1 MNLHLEFQ
9 YTFEEL
15 KAAQAAQAKQ
25 AHGPGGFGR
34 GIIGWVMFVGLAVCL
49 FILRQIN
56 APPTRS
62 GAPRQKVP
70 ADLFGN
76 RLVFLACVGAFIAAF
91 VFFFLRNRRDARRR
105 FEREPLLQ
113 QLQTINITDAGLTH
127 GSHTTSTFYRWD
139 AFHKHLE
146 TPDFFLLYI
155 SDAVFEMLPKRAFPS
170 QAAMDEFREFVAHV
184 VSPPQYAFPVQPPR
198 A

>member
-1 MNLHLEFQ
+1 MHLHLEFQ

-15 KAAQAAQAKQ
+15 KAAQAAHAKQ
-25 AHGPGGFGR
+25 AQGRGGFLR

-49 FILRQIN
+49 FILRRIN

-62 GAPRQKVP
+62 AAPRPNLP

-91 VFFFLRNRRDARRR
+91 VFFVLRNRRDGRRR

-113 QLQTINITDAGLTH
+113 QLQTIDITDAGITH
-127 GSHTTSTFYRWD
+127 GSRTTSTFYRWD
-139 AFHKHLE
+139 AFHKHVE

-155 SDAVFEMLPKRAFPS
+155 SDAVFEMLPKRAFPA
-170 QAAMDEFREFVAHV
+170 QAEMHEFREFVARV
-184 VSPPQYAFPVQPPR
+184 VSPPQYAFPVQPPK